1 MLKKIVLKI
10 INAISI
16 LAIAASVIVLLMVV
30 LTRSGEAPSIMGYS
44 VFRVMTGSMEPTIQ
58 TDSLIAVKKVEPSQ
72 VKEGDVISFYS
83 QDPAHGGA
91 VNTHRVVSVEQNGET
106 WIYETKGDANQVVD
120 QYPVS
125 SEDLIGK
132 VVFVSYPLGVA
143 VHLLSNPL
151 IFIPGILVPLFF
163 ILIYNISRTILLTRG
178 LVQEEE
184 EAAVREAVEAIRRKR
199 ADEASETEDNKE

>member
-30 LTRSGEAPSIMGYS
+30 LTRSGEAPRVMGYS

-58 TDSLIAVKKVEPSQ
+58 TDSLIAVKKIEPSQ
-72 VKEGDVISFYS
+72 VKEGDIISFYS

-91 VNTHRVVSVEQNGET
+91 VNTHRVMSVEQNGDT
-106 WIYETKGDANQVVD
+106 WTYETKGDANQVVD

-125 SEDLIGK
+125 AEDLIGK

-151 IFIPGILVPLFF
+151 IFTPGILVPLFF

-184 EAAVREAVEAIRRKR
+184 ESAVREAVEAIRRKR
-199 ADEASETEDNKE
+199 AGEDSETDDNKK

>member
-1 MLKKIVLKI
+1 M
-10 INAISI
+10 
-16 LAIAASVIVLLMVV
+16 
-30 LTRSGEAPSIMGYS
+30 
-44 VFRVMTGSMEPTIQ
+44 
-58 TDSLIAVKKVEPSQ
+58 
-72 VKEGDVISFYS
+72 
-83 QDPAHGGA
+83 
-91 VNTHRVVSVEQNGET
+91 
-106 WIYETKGDANQVVD
+106 VD